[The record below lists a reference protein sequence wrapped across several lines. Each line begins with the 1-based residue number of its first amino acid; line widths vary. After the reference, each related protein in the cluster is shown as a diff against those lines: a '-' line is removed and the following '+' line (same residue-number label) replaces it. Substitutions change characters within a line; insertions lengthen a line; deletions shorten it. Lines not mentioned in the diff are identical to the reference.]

1 MHAFARF
8 LPFLRWFPLK
18 GDLFK
23 ADFIAGVTVALVL
36 IPQSMAY
43 AQLAGMP
50 AYYGLY
56 AAFLPVAVAALF
68 GSSNFLGTGPVAVVS
83 LLTASSLAVL
93 APPGS
98 DQFIAL
104 AILLTLMVGVF
115 QLSLGVLK
123 LGVIVNFLSHPVIV
137 GFTNAAAIIIGLSQV
152 SKLFGVSMG
161 RSENFMK
168 DIWGVMLQLGETHLP
183 TLAMGVGA
191 IVIMWALKKFRPK
204 WPGVLIAVVLATVIS
219 WAIGFERNLDGKV
232 EELASPQLKAMVTD
246 LMAAQQRQSALEI
259 AKSDKTA
266 ELLAA
271 EKVEGHGTAHL
282 AELEYDMELAT
293 IAARSAA
300 EEVDKRKKA
309 LRKIAVVRV
318 PGAEGASAVL
328 YMAENLPAGLETD
341 GHTYRVRKVSQGK
354 FKLVGGGEVVG
365 SIPEGLPSVSM
376 PSMNLDAFVSLLS
389 AAIVISL
396 VGFMEAISIAK
407 ALAAKAKQKVDP
419 NQELIGQG
427 LANIAGSLTQSFPAS
442 GSFSR
447 SAVNF
452 NAGARSGMASVI
464 TATFVLIT
472 LLFLTPLLYHLPQAV
487 LAAIIIM
494 AVIGLVNFEAIKHAW
509 LASRHDGVAAGI
521 TFVATLLYAPHLDN
535 GILVGAG
542 LAILL
547 YLYRTMRP
555 RVAILG
561 RYPDG
566 TLRDIK
572 VHPNLPT
579 SEHVVAMRFDGSL
592 YFANIAFF
600 EDAVLEAVA
609 DNPNAKYVL
618 IVGDAVN
625 QMDASGEEVVHHL
638 VSRLRE
644 GHVEIVFSGFKKQIL
659 DVMRATGLF
668 ELVGQHNIFA
678 TEDQA
683 LTAIYER
690 LADVAQD
697 DLFCVVKPTAA
708 PAAA

>member
-1 MHAFARF
+1 
-8 LPFLRWFPLK
+8 
-18 GDLFK
+18 
-23 ADFIAGVTVALVL
+23 
-36 IPQSMAY
+36 MAY

-104 AILLTLMVGVF
+104 AIALTLMVGIF

-161 RSENFMK
+161 RSENFMR
-168 DIWGVMLQLGETHLP
+168 DIWGVALQLGETHLP
-183 TLAMGVGA
+183 TLIMGVGA
-191 IVIMWALKKFRPK
+191 IAIMWAIKKYRPK
-204 WPGVLIAVVLATVIS
+204 WPGVLIAVVLATVLS
-219 WAIGFERNLDGKV
+219 WAIGFERNLDGKAS
-232 EELASPQLKAMVTD
+232 ELADPQLQSIVTKLVAMQARQLEMEADKA
-246 LMAAQQRQSALEI
+246 R
-259 AKSDKTA
+259 KTGA
-266 ELLAA
+266 LLAA
-271 EKVEGHGTAHL
+271 EKVEGHGTVHLAHL
-282 AELEYDMELAT
+282 EHEMDLAG
-293 IAARSAA
+293 IAAKSAG
-300 EEVDKRKKA
+300 EEVDQIKKS
-309 LRKIAVVRV
+309 LRKLAVVR
-318 PGAEGASAVL
+318 AVNDQGVTTGIYL
-328 YMAENLPAGLETD
+328 AENAPAGLNTD
-341 GHTYRVRKVSQGK
+341 GHTYRIRKVAGDN

-365 SIPEGLPSVSM
+365 NIPEGLPSVSM
-376 PSMNLDAFVSLLS
+376 PSINLDALGSLLS

-427 LANIAGSLTQSFPAS
+427 LANIAGSFTQSFPAS

-452 NAGARSGMASVI
+452 NSGAVSGLASVI
-464 TATFVLIT
+464 TAGFVLLT

-509 LASRHDGVAAGI
+509 HASRHDGIAAGI

-561 RYPDG
+561 RFPDG

-609 DNPNAKYVL
+609 DHPNAKYVL

-644 GHVEIVFSGFKKQIL
+644 GHVEIVFSGLKKQIL
-659 DVMRATGLF
+659 DVMRSTSLF
-668 ELVGQHNIFA
+668 DLVGQHNIFA

-697 DLFCVVKPTAA
+697 DLFCVVKP
-708 PAAA
+708 AAA